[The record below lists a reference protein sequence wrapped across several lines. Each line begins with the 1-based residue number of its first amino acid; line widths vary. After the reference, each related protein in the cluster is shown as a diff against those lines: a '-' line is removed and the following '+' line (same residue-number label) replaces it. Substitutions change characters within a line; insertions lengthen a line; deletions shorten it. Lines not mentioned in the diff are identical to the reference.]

1 MKTKRALLCSALLL
15 LAFAADSQAVTT
27 LTTNPYPYYRPLG
40 QPPGLTYGIAA
51 MYRFDPTQTP
61 DPFLGATIAGATPNV
76 DNAFPGGI
84 GVNSPDT
91 GHFGVGLYTGGATP
105 LSTGFFIQFDQ
116 RVLSDGLSVAVGN
129 FGVNSLATGFDP
141 GRVAPMLSIYGEG
154 AVLLGTFDA
163 QAILDANAM
172 TLLTSS
178 DPLAPSYNPFFK
190 VDTWKLNLDAL
201 IGPGAEVKAFAL
213 GADTDNGRGLATT
226 NSSNPYY
233 LISVDACVCAP
244 IPEPGSALLVLSAAL
259 GAIIIRRRRF

>member
-1 MKTKRALLCSALLL
+1 MKTKHSLLCAAVLL
-15 LAFAADSQAVTT
+15 LAFAVDSQAVTT

-61 DPFLGATIAGATPNV
+61 DPFRGATIAGAAPTV
-76 DNAFPGGI
+76 DNSFPGGI

-105 LSTGFFIQFDQ
+105 LSTGFFVQFDQ
-116 RVLSDGLSVAVGN
+116 RVLSDGLSVALGN
-129 FGVNSLATGFDP
+129 FGVNSLIGGFDV
-141 GRVAPMLSIYGEG
+141 GRVAPMISIYGEG
-154 AVLLGTFDA
+154 AVLLGSFDA

-178 DPLAPSYNPFFK
+178 NPLDASYNPVFK

-201 IGPGAEVKAFAL
+201 VGTSAEVKAFAL
-213 GADTDNGRGLATT
+213 GADTENGKGLPTT
-226 NSSNPYY
+226 SSSDPYY
-233 LISVDACVCAP
+233 LISVDACACAP
-244 IPEPGSALLVLSAAL
+244 IPEPGSALLVFTAAL
-259 GAIIIRRRRF
+259 GAIIIRRKRF